1 MEVMEAMR
9 VVTVDSRVAG
19 LIWVGAEAT
28 VEVISR
34 GSLMRITVEAWE
46 DMEARDSATGQA
58 SQEVAEAGPM
68 VEAMEEV
75 TEEAMGEDM
84 VEAL

>member
-1 MEVMEAMR
+1 MEATEAIR
-9 VVTVDSRVAG
+9 VVTVDNRDGG
-19 LIWVGAEAT
+19 LIWVGVEAT

-34 GSLMRITVEAWE
+34 GSLMRITVEGWE

-68 VEAMEEV
+68 VEAMEE
-75 TEEAMGEDM
+75 
-84 VEAL
+84 AL